1 MSNKQIMKD
10 VFDNEF
16 NANKIR
22 NQILLKS
29 EKKTKKNMI
38 KFLQYATFLFVI
50 AIVVITI
57 FINNQQDNYIYSDV
71 ASNIIINKINE
82 FDLTK
87 LDADIKFEE
96 INSVNL
102 PWNDMF
108 NNINIPKDLDKFYG
122 YGVYTKND
130 SNNEYNILDSYVYEY
145 FNLDNNRKIK
155 IAFSN
160 TNKPIRDYFFD
171 SDDAKES
178 NINDNKLIVYQSE
191 DTYFTEFKYN
201 GYYFDVETHG
211 ITIDKLISLLK
222 SECMDYYVRI

>member
-29 EKKTKKNMI
+29 ERKNKENMV
-38 KFLQYATFLFVI
+38 KFLKYAIPVFVI
-50 AIVVITI
+50 AIVVGSVVFLNNKQDSYI
-57 FINNQQDNYIYSDV
+57 FSDDN
-71 ASNIIINKINE
+71 SNIVINKIDDL
-82 FDLTK
+82 DLTK
-87 LDADIKFEE
+87 IDADIKLEE

-108 NNINIPKDLDKFYG
+108 NDINVPKDLDKFYG
-122 YGVYTKND
+122 YGIYTKND
-130 SNNEYNILDSYVYEY
+130 SNNEYNILDSYIYEY

-171 SDDAKES
+171 TDDAKES

-191 DTYFTEFKYN
+191 DAYFTEFKYN
-201 GYYFDVETHG
+201 EYYFDIETHG
-211 ITIDKLISLLK
+211 ITIDELISLLK
-222 SECMDYYVRI
+222 SIIK